1 MKFVVSSSALSSHL
15 QIISRV
21 LNSKNVLPILDCFL
35 FELSGSK
42 LIITASDG
50 DTTLSTKVD
59 VDGLDQDEDLS
70 LAIPAR
76 TLLDAL
82 RELADQPLTF
92 DMGDGTGTL
101 VIRYKNGS
109 YNLVYESA
117 EEFPVPVLLTGS
129 KNRLEIDSASLQDG
143 ISKVIFATADDD
155 MRPVMNGLFFDITQD
170 ATTIVASD
178 GHKLGKYKTFTSK
191 ADEMASF
198 IFPKKPATLLKG
210 ILQKEEGKVRIE
222 FDDKNA
228 YIRVGD
234 YNMVCRF
241 IEGRYPNYS
250 VVIPKNNPYLATVDR
265 LSLLS
270 ALRRVSI
277 FSPQESS
284 LVKFSVEKDSIT
296 LSTQD
301 FDFSTSAEEQL
312 TCQYDGSP
320 LAIGFKGT
328 FLIDILNNMTSQNV
342 NIEMADSSRP
352 ALLIPTEQ
360 EDGKDLLML
369 IMPMM
374 LSH

>member
-35 FELSGSK
+35 FELSGNK

-50 DTTLSTKVD
+50 DTTLSTKVE
-59 VDGLDQDEDLS
+59 VDGLDQDDDIS

-92 DMGDGTGTL
+92 DMGDGTGSL

-109 YNLVYESA
+109 YNLVFESA
-117 EEFPVPVLLTGS
+117 DEFPVPVLLTGS

-178 GHKLGKYKTFTSK
+178 GHKLGKFKTFTSK

-210 ILQKEEGKVRIE
+210 ILQKEEGKVHIE

-228 YIRVGD
+228 YIRIGD

-301 FDFSTSAEEQL
+301 FDFSTSAQEQL